1 MIQNNV
7 SAKDQLAKLMAT
19 EDITVQHSHSAK
31 TASFDVKYR
40 VLTLPNWECS
50 SAVHDLLVGHEV
62 GHALWTKEKDWEH
75 ALTKNLHKG
84 ITNIVEDARIERKIK
99 AKYPGLVKV
108 MVKGYRELER
118 KSFFYNEPTDIDRMN
133 LIDRINLHCKLGP
146 LAAIPFADIE
156 LPYLEMTE
164 NTNSWK
170 SVEECV
176 RSIMDFML
184 SEEYQEQQKQRMEE
198 VEAGGSPI
206 DGDEDDF
213 DWEEVTDWDDSD
225 GDNEEEGG
233 ETPHSSFEEDSSD
246 KAGEISV
253 ETQDQFDSRV
263 ASELSSDENHNYEIH
278 YFTPPVPTKEV
289 LVGHKEAHT
298 ELVKIFADQH
308 RAREAY
314 WKSNTHLHHRE
325 EAYRDAWDLGPEG
338 FMKFRRDAQKIV
350 GYMAK
355 EFERKKSA
363 SEYRKESISKTGV
376 LDMTKVHQYKYNE
389 DLFLRNTIRPDGKS
403 HGLIMLF
410 DWSASM
416 TQHFHDTMK
425 QTLALAWFCQKVNVP
440 FEVYAFTNSWGEKG
454 DFSDSKY
461 VWEPAGRD
469 QAYFESDSGRDDFK
483 LVNILSSRMNS
494 KTMLDQ
500 SKLLYILTDKYSAG
514 RNFGDWG
521 RYELSSTPICE
532 TLCAMQTVIPAFKN
546 KQKLDIVNMIIMT
559 DGEGNG
565 RWHRIKIGGEGQNDN
580 INFYGAGRFS
590 DYRMTDPITKKVY
603 SYKDIIEEMPGERY
617 YENAIQETMMLKMLK
632 DRHDINVIGLFLDGH
647 SNGKSLRGRTLEK
660 YLGYKRW
667 NLAKHQAVRADVR
680 NTGVGSVFYPG
691 HDEYYLVPVGS
702 IHETENNLEIESDWT
717 AGKIKNAFK
726 KNLNQKFGN
735 KILVNKMMDIIA

>member
-1 MIQNNV
+1 
-7 SAKDQLAKLMAT
+7 
-19 EDITVQHSHSAK
+19 
-31 TASFDVKYR
+31 
-40 VLTLPNWECS
+40 
-50 SAVHDLLVGHEV
+50 
-62 GHALWTKEKDWEH
+62 
-75 ALTKNLHKG
+75 
-84 ITNIVEDARIERKIK
+84 
-99 AKYPGLVKV
+99 
-108 MVKGYRELER
+108 
-118 KSFFYNEPTDIDRMN
+118 
-133 LIDRINLHCKLGP
+133 
-146 LAAIPFADIE
+146 
-156 LPYLEMTE
+156 
-164 NTNSWK
+164 
-170 SVEECV
+170 
-176 RSIMDFML
+176 MDFMA
-184 SEEYQEQQKQRMEE
+184 SEEYQEQQEQRMEE
-198 VEAGGSPI
+198 VETGGSPM
-206 DGDEDDF
+206 DGDEEDG
-213 DWEEVTDWDDSD
+213 EEVTDWDDMDEDND

-233 ETPHSSFEEDSSD
+233 ENPHSTEEDSSD
-246 KAGEISV
+246 KAGDISV

-263 ASELSSDENHNYEIH
+263 ASELSSSEHNSYEIH
-278 YFTPPVPTKEV
+278 YFTPPIPTKEV

-314 WKSNTHLHHRE
+314 WKNNTHLHTRFSQEHYFDE
-325 EAYRDAWDLGPEG
+325 IWDLGPSG
-338 FMKFRRDAQKIV
+338 FTKFRRDAQKIV

-363 SEYRKESISKTGV
+363 SEYRKESVSKTGV

-389 DLFLRNTIRPDGKS
+389 DLFLRNTIRPDGKN

-440 FEVYAFTNSWGEKG
+440 FEVYAFTNSWANKG
-454 DFSDSKY
+454 DPIENKY

-469 QAYFESDSGRDDFK
+469 QAYFENDGGRDDFK

-494 KTMLDQ
+494 KIMLDQ

-532 TLCAMQTVIPAFKN
+532 ALCAMQSVIPAFKN

-565 RWHRIKIGGEGQNDN
+565 RWHRIKIGVEGQCDN

-617 YENAIQETMMLKMLK
+617 YENAVQEVMMLKMLK
-632 DRHDINVIGLFLDGH
+632 DRHDINVIGLFLDGG
-647 SNGKSLRGRTLEK
+647 SNGKSMRGKTLE
-660 YLGYKRW
+660 
-667 NLAKHQAVRADVR
+667 N
-680 NTGVGSVFYPG
+680 
-691 HDEYYLVPVGS
+691 
-702 IHETENNLEIESDWT
+702 
-717 AGKIKNAFK
+717 
-726 KNLNQKFGN
+726 
-735 KILVNKMMDIIA
+735 